1 MMMLVFV
8 MEPPDHRCKLPGY
21 SNDTFAVQSSYHQSL
36 INRTI
41 PDSDNSLHKY
51 NQCYMYRYNN
61 ISSVYDG
68 GNRTLVKCIEWVYD
82 KSVFKETFTSKNNL
96 VCDDKLK
103 TSHAQMVFY
112 FGVLVGDLS
121 FGILSDTIGRK
132 KTFTITVF
140 IVLASAL
147 GVAWAPEF
155 YSFCVL
161 EFIVGAAHHGAFMIC
176 CVLGIEMVGPSKRA
190 WAGILIHAF
199 FTTGLV
205 YLSGIAYFF
214 RNWQYVQLAVA
225 APCVIYLFYWWFI
238 PESPR
243 WLISQR
249 KYDEAE
255 KIIQKAAKTNKV
267 NIPKKTVDSETI
279 ITRTEGRVWQ
289 LFTSRVLFT
298 RTIIQLWNWIVISM
312 VYYGVT
318 MHTGDLGGDFYLNFF
333 ILAVIEYPGRVL
345 TIALLDRLGRKKLH
359 CLCMLTG
366 GFACLGTIFSVT
378 FGGDEL
384 QPLTL
389 ALAIVGKFGAAAAFG
404 TVYIYSLEL
413 FPTVVRN
420 GGMGL
425 SSCIARLGGMAAP
438 YVAKS
443 GDLVG
448 GDFGQALPL
457 VIFGGCSVS
466 AGLLSMLLPET
477 LNQKLPDT
485 IEDAQ
490 VFGKNGET
498 KRKMELYVTD
508 NPESNEKSH
517 SQ

>member
-1 MMMLVFV
+1 MHFEDILRSLGEFGFYQKRLYLLLCIPAISTGCYMMMLVFV
-8 MEPPDHRCKLPGY
+8 MEPPDH
-21 SNDTFAVQSSYHQSL
+21 
-36 INRTI
+36 RTI

-225 APCVIYLFYWWFI
+225 APFI

-289 LFTSRVLFT
+289 
-298 RTIIQLWNWIVISM
+298 IVISM

-378 FGGDEL
+378 FGGD
-384 QPLTL
+384 
-389 ALAIVGKFGAAAAFG
+389 GKFGAAAAFG

-490 VFGKNGET
+490 VFGKYVIHVIIYQNYHFPNKRRNKEENGA
-498 KRKMELYVTD
+498 LCY
-508 NPESNEKSH
+508 
-517 SQ
+517 